1 MNKQFFWDKK
11 ILGWESDKYT
21 PPEGQVRRF
30 FDANQSLKYRKLIA
44 QNVLR
49 QVVKGKSVLEIGCGT
64 ARLLP
69 SIMEAGATKY
79 VGVDISSV
87 AIEEAKAGHQALLGK
102 GNVELFQSDAISLEK
117 VDADICVSL
126 GLLDWLDL
134 AEIQQMLARVKCQYY
149 FHSFSERRRSIQQI
163 AHKMYIYLFYGH
175 RTKTYVPRY
184 YTEQQIREVFSP
196 FSEMA
201 PDIFRSPKL
210 SFGAFIHHLPR
221 NPAFQ

>member
-1 MNKQFFWDKK
+1 M
-11 ILGWESDKYT
+11 
-21 PPEGQVRRF
+21 
-30 FDANQSLKYRKLIA
+30 
-44 QNVLR
+44 
-49 QVVKGKSVLEIGCGT
+49 KGKSVLEIGCGT

-87 AIEEAKAGHQALLGK
+87 AIEAAKAEHKALLGK

-117 VDADICVSL
+117 VDANICVSL

-149 FHSFSERRRSIQQI
+149 LHSFSERRRSVQQI

-184 YTEQQIREVFSP
+184 YTEQQIREVISP

-201 PDIFRSPKL
+201 PNIFRSPKL
-210 SFGAFIHHLPR
+210 SFGAFIHHLPG
-221 NPAFQ
+221 NPTFQ